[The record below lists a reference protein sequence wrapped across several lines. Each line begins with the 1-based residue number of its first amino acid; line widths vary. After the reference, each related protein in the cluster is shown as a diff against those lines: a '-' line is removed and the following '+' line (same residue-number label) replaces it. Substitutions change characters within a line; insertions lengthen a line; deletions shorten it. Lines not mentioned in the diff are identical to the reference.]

1 MNYIPNS
8 LIAGTDIS
16 LSTNTATLML
26 EDGQELTKRFKFSN
40 DCLGVD
46 SFVHKV
52 NSLIT
57 LYKPT
62 NLKIGI
68 ESTNLYWWHLFEFLD
83 SDSSELILKPELYLI
98 NPNKVSSY
106 RKSFS
111 NLPKADPTLS
121 GLLPK

>member
-1 MNYIPNS
+1 VNYIPNS

-16 LSTNTATLML
+16 LSTNAATLML
-26 EDGQELTKRFKFSN
+26 EDEQELTKRFKFSN
-40 DCLGVD
+40 DGPGVD

-68 ESTNLYWWHLFEFLD
+68 ESTTSIGGILFEFLG
-83 SDSSELILKPELYLI
+83 SDNSGLILKPELYLM
-98 NPNKVSSY
+98 NPNRVSSY

-111 NLPKADPTLS
+111 NLPKTDLTLS